1 MWADNAISTNQ
12 INTIENFIANRS
24 QTMLNY
30 IKNNS
35 TSNYIL
41 WYKSLMHSDLT
52 TRGKRTKSTEGFERN
67 LLYYLSVKEMNDLQK
82 EFPDKQFESAKQ
94 SNIGLPDAFYKDIGV
109 PRIQRR
115 KGQQKE
121 HHSWICLNDT
131 INVYLVNDTTEYF
144 TLDYTKRIFDV
155 LDKTMPNSWLKNNNE
170 FDKEKSFT
178 SIDLHEAVHGLGIES
193 DTIFHSLRLNFFLN
207 DTLILLI
214 EHNGNKTNLFILLE
228 KNPMFYYLIGN
239 KDKTWVN
246 HERIRRFQERALIKE
261 GLCVKAPEKLH
272 ENEWD
277 DILLP

>member
-1 MWADNAISTNQ
+1 MWADNAISTNK
-12 INTIENFIANRS
+12 INTIENFIAHRS

-30 IKNNS
+30 IKDNS

-67 LLYYLSVKEMNDLQK
+67 LLYYLSVKEMDDLQK
-82 EFPDKQFESAKQ
+82 EFPDKKFECAKQ

-121 HHSWICLNDT
+121 HHSWIYLNDT
-131 INVYLVNDTTEYF
+131 IDVFLVNDTTEYF
-144 TLDYTKRIFDV
+144 NLEYTKKVFNI
-155 LDKTMPNSWLKNNNE
+155 LNKTMPNSWLKNNIYL
-170 FDKEKSFT
+170 DREKPFT
-178 SIDLHEAVHGLGIES
+178 TLDLHEAIHGLGIEA

-214 EHNGNKTNLFILLE
+214 EKNSDKTKLFILLE
-228 KNPMFYYLIGN
+228 KNPMFFYLIEN

-246 HERIRRFQERALIKE
+246 QERIRRFQERALIKE

-277 DILLP
+277 NILLP